1 MTACT
6 VILPSVAAVSWSR
19 VETASPGQARAERAM
34 RESAASGASTPRS
47 RRCASATGRARC
59 SRGRENKKVWQR
71 DRTVRSIFDA
81 SVVQKTK
88 TRWARRLLD
97 QLEERVEGSI
107 RELVRLV
114 EDVDLVAPLDRLQD
128 DTFANLTDVVDP
140 TLEAASISMTSSDVP
155 AETAVQAGRGSRP
168 GREWAPARS

>member
-1 MTACT
+1 M
-6 VILPSVAAVSWSR
+6 VR
-19 VETASPGQARAERAM
+19 RAED
-34 RESAASGASTPRS
+34 EDEVG
-47 RRCASATGRARC
+47 
-59 SRGRENKKVWQR
+59 
-71 DRTVRSIFDA
+71 
-81 SVVQKTK
+81 
-88 TRWARRLLD
+88 RRLLD

-155 AETAVQAGRGSRP
+155 AEIAMQAWRVPSGS
-168 GREWAPARS
+168 GVGPARS